1 MRENLLVFQCQ
12 TGAEQAGMYVKSQN
26 EAAAVPQ
33 QLSLNGNYDVPL
45 PRQMLYDGKTPY
57 ELFIRS
63 FLALAD
69 TCGWND

>member
-1 MRENLLVFQCQ
+1 M
-12 TGAEQAGMYVKSQN
+12 
-26 EAAAVPQ
+26 PQ